1 METMNKE
8 ETVNRYQQFQTKR
21 TCVVCGTEFE
31 PKNIRRI
38 YCSSLCRWRSFSIKK
53 GGGFAGISCDSG
65 ILETTLQTNATITAI
80 ETNGKQTHT
89 NANPTENAG
98 AANANL
104 TQTNGEQ
111 THTNGKQTDN
121 ANPTENANATLT
133 ETNGEQ
139 THTNANLTLTNGEQ
153 TETNANSTDEH
164 VDYEEGS
171 FVNAIAEKVNER
183 GYDERFMNPQLY
195 WPPQQAEAIIK
206 VNTCLRCLLENTL
219 KLSRYRNIPASDLRN
234 VANGYA
240 YILYSK
246 AYARS
251 GHPYGEIIN
260 EFYRKLSQFYKQ
272 YRSSPK
278 LRLVLKME
286 DKIEII
292 SMLHEI
298 GNSVPK
304 RKFSELFYER

>member
-8 ETVNRYQQFQTKR
+8 ETVNRYPQFPTKR
-21 TCVVCGTEFE
+21 TCVICETEFE

-38 YCSSLCRWRSFSIKK
+38 YCSSLCRWRAFSMKK
-53 GGGFAGISCDSG
+53 AGGFAGISGDSS
-65 ILETTLQTNATITAI
+65 LFETVLQTNGSITAT
-80 ETNGKQTHT
+80 ETNAKLTHT
-89 NANPTENAG
+89 NANPTENG
-98 AANANL
+98 GTANAKL
-104 TQTNGEQ
+104 TETNAEQ
-111 THTNGKQTDN
+111 THTNGKQTEN

-139 THTNANLTLTNGEQ
+139 TQTNANPTETNEEQ
-153 TETNANSTDEH
+153 TETNANATDEH
-164 VDYEEGS
+164 VDYEKSS
-171 FVNAIAEKVNER
+171 FVNALAEKINDR

-195 WPPQQAEAIIK
+195 WSSQQAEAITK

-219 KLSRYRNIPASDLRN
+219 KLSRYKNIPASDLRDL
-234 VANGYA
+234 ANAYA

-251 GHPYGEIIN
+251 GHPYGELIY
-260 EFYRKLSQFYKQ
+260 ELHRKLSQFYKQ
-272 YRSSPK
+272 HRDRPK
-278 LRLVLKME
+278 LRLVLRME

-298 GNSVPK
+298 WNSVPL
-304 RKFSELFYER
+304 RKFSELFYDR